1 MNLTTLMM
9 SSVTITPDS
18 SVSERA
24 AYGLEVVAVGMGV
37 VFGVLLLLIGIL
49 QLFKLFVVKKPVE
62 IKDTTTDSSSVSTP
76 SVVSAPVSAPSVPA
90 SEEEQLVAIAT
101 AAIAAYRGESECSF
115 NVISIKKIV
124 K

>member
-9 SSVTITPDS
+9 IGENITSDS
-18 SVSERA
+18 SISERA
-24 AYGLEVVAVGMGV
+24 AVGLQVVAIGMGV
-37 VFGVLLLLIGIL
+37 VFGVLIILIAIL
-49 QLFKLFVVKKPVE
+49 QLFKLFAVKKPV
-62 IKDTTTDSSSVSTP
+62 DSTSASDSVSVP
-76 SVVSAPVSAPSVPA
+76 PVASAPASASSVPA